1 MNYEERANQIK
12 KELDQ
17 ASQKRDRAQGTLDSL
32 KAQKEEIIKE
42 IINAGST
49 PETIK
54 ADLDNIAKEIE
65 EKLQI
70 CEQLIKENNAY

>member
-17 ASQKRDRAQGTLDSL
+17 ASQKRDRALGTLDSL

-70 CEQLIKENNAY
+70 CEKLIEENNAN